1 MNVYKITVDVW
12 VVGEDKN
19 EAITNL
25 MDDLS
30 YLSGLDEV
38 KVVGYKHPEEVQ
50 SDEEATK
57 LYEQNGYVGYKNQTD
72 YDYFEMEE

>member
-12 VVGEDKN
+12 VVGEDKK

-30 YLSGLDEV
+30 YLGGLDEEYI
-38 KVVGYKHPEEVQ
+38 KVVGYKHPEEAQ

-57 LYEQNGYVGYKNQTD
+57 LYEQNGYVGYYQTTLG
-72 YDYFEMEE
+72 EVK

>member
-30 YLSGLDEV
+30 YLGGLDEEYL
-38 KVVGYKHPEEVQ
+38 KVVGYKHPEGAWR
-50 SDEEATK
+50 DEEATK
-57 LYEQNGYVGYKNQTD
+57 LYEQNGYVGYCQTTLG
-72 YDYFEMEE
+72 EVK

>member
-30 YLSGLDEV
+30 
-38 KVVGYKHPEEVQ
+38 
-50 SDEEATK
+50 
-57 LYEQNGYVGYKNQTD
+57 
-72 YDYFEMEE
+72 